1 MKYIH
6 ESFDNK
12 LGTHLDNMNLMVL
25 YHILKERRNRGAC
38 MINFPFTAI
47 VGQDE
52 MKEALILNVINPL
65 LRGVL
70 ICGQKGT
77 AKSTAIRSLASL
89 LQEIEVVEGC
99 HFHCDPQDVGALCDD
114 CRVQIEKGEK
124 LPTTTQKMAVVD
136 LPLGATEDRVIG
148 TLDIEHAIKKGERR
162 FQSGILAEANR
173 GILYVDEVNLLDD
186 HLVDILL
193 DVAASGVNIVEREGI
208 SFSHPARVILL
219 GTMNPEEGELRP
231 QLLDRF
237 GLCVYV
243 QGLDDIDQRT
253 SVVKRYLD
261 FENDPTAFVDSWKEK
276 ERQLRNSVF
285 NASKILSKVV
295 CPDKMYKLS
304 ARMALDFGVDGHRT
318 DLFIIKTARTMAA
331 YHGNTEV
338 TEADIQKAAGLVLP
352 HRMKEK
358 SFQSQTDE
366 KSGLQKLLKKW
377 VENNSSTDVSEKDNK
392 ESGSHMQKHQ
402 HKQPAEAV
410 FGVDKPFTVRHLSV
424 ITNKSRQPRSGKR
437 SKIESNL
444 GPGKQIGSMIPKNAS
459 MDIAFAAT
467 FRAAAPYQVYRDHG
481 NLAIAVE
488 YADLREKR
496 KSRRTAQTILFLVD
510 ASGSMGAQQRMV
522 QTKGAVLSLLNDAYK
537 KRDRV
542 GMVTFNG
549 NKARVILPPTA
560 DKEKAGKMLEQM
572 PVGGRTPLAKGL
584 CVANEALKKYSL
596 KMKNEILLL
605 IVISDGKANIIM
617 KPSEKLKEARDRVI
631 NHYHS
636 TGECGLPSLHDLIS
650 SHALKE
656 AMEVAEETRQHGI
669 KSVVI
674 DTANTKGRDQ
684 MKKLS
689 TSLGGLYYK
698 MNDLRVE
705 GLVDIVNS
713 SLNRHVWSS
722 S

>member
-1 MKYIH
+1 
-6 ESFDNK
+6 
-12 LGTHLDNMNLMVL
+12 MV
-25 YHILKERRNRGAC
+25 
-38 MINFPFTAI
+38 NFPFTAI

-52 MKEALILNVINPL
+52 MKEALILNIINPL

-89 LQEIEVVEGC
+89 LPEIEVVEGC
-99 HFHCDPQDVGALCDD
+99 RFHCDPQDVGALCDD
-114 CRVQIEKGEK
+114 CKERIEKDEK
-124 LPTTTQKMAVVD
+124 LPITKQKMAVVD

-162 FQSGILAEANR
+162 FQPGILAEANR

-193 DVAASGVNIVEREGI
+193 DVAVSGVNIVEREGI
-208 SFSHPARVILL
+208 SFSHPARVILV

-243 QGLDDIDQRT
+243 QGLDDIDHRAC
-253 SVVKRYLD
+253 VVKRCLD
-261 FENDPTAFVDSWKEK
+261 FEDDPGAFVNSWKEK
-276 ERQLRNSVF
+276 EKRLRDSVL
-285 NASKILSKVV
+285 NASKILSKVI
-295 CPDKMYKLS
+295 CPEKMYKLS

-318 DLFIIKTARTMAA
+318 DLLIIKTARTMAA
-331 YHGNTEV
+331 SYGHNKV
-338 TEADIQKAAGLVLP
+338 TEADIQKAACLVLP
-352 HRMKEK
+352 HRMKKK

-366 KSGLQKLLKKW
+366 KGGLQELLKTW
-377 VENNSSTDVSEKDNK
+377 VENNSSTDVSENDSK
-392 ESGSHMQKHQ
+392 ETGSRIQKHE

-410 FGVDKPFTVRHLSV
+410 FGADKPFTVRHLSV
-424 ITNKSRQPRSGKR
+424 VTNKSKRPRSGRR

-444 GPGKQIGSMIPKNAS
+444 GPGKQIGFMIPKNAS

-467 FRAAAPYQVYRDHG
+467 FRAAAPHQIYRDHG

-488 YADLREKR
+488 YDDLREKR
-496 KSRRTAQTILFLVD
+496 KSRRAAQTILFLVD
-510 ASGSMGAQQRMV
+510 ASGSMGAHQRMM

-549 NKARVILPPTA
+549 NKARVLLPPTSDRERA
-560 DKEKAGKMLEQM
+560 RKILKQL

-584 CVANEALKKYSL
+584 SVANEALKKYSL

-605 IVISDGKANIIM
+605 VVISDGKANIIM
-617 KPSEKLKEARDRVI
+617 KPSEKLKQARNRVI

-636 TGECGLPSLHDLIS
+636 TGECSLPSVHDLIS

-656 AMEVAEETRQHGI
+656 AMEVAEETRRYGI
-669 KSVVI
+669 RSVVI
-674 DTANTKGRDQ
+674 DTADTKGKDR
-684 MKKLS
+684 MKRLS
-689 TSLGGLYYK
+689 TSLGGFYYK
-698 MNDLRVE
+698 MDDLRAE
-705 GLVDIVNS
+705 QLVNIVNS
-713 SLNRHVWSS
+713 SLNRHISRVVK
-722 S
+722 

>member
-1 MKYIH
+1 
-6 ESFDNK
+6 
-12 LGTHLDNMNLMVL
+12 
-25 YHILKERRNRGAC
+25 
-38 MINFPFTAI
+38 MITFPFTAI

-89 LQEIEVVEGC
+89 LPEIEVVEGC
-99 HFHCDPQDVGALCDD
+99 RFHCDPKDVGSLCDD
-114 CRVQIEKGEK
+114 CRVRIEKDKK
-124 LPTTTQKMAVVD
+124 LPITTQKMAVVD

-148 TLDIEHAIKKGERR
+148 TLDIEYAIKKGERR
-162 FQSGILAEANR
+162 FQPGILAEANR
-173 GILYVDEVNLLDD
+173 AILYVDEVNLLDD

-193 DVAASGVNIVEREGI
+193 DVAASGVNLVEREGI
-208 SFSHPARVILL
+208 SFSHPARVILV

-243 QGLDDIDQRT
+243 KGLDDIDHRT
-253 SVVKRYLD
+253 SVIKRYLD
-261 FENDPTAFVDSWKEK
+261 FENDPSAFVNSWKEK
-276 ERQLRNSVF
+276 EKQLRDSVL
-285 NASKILSKVV
+285 NASKTLSKVV
-295 CPDKMYKLS
+295 CSEKMYKLS

-331 YHGNTEV
+331 SHGHTKV
-338 TEADIQKAAGLVLP
+338 TEADIQKAACLVLP
-352 HRMKEK
+352 HRIKLK

-366 KSGLQKLLKKW
+366 KSGLQKLLKTW
-377 VENNSSTDVSEKDNK
+377 FENNSSADASEKAGK
-392 ESGSHMQKHQ
+392 ENGSHIQKHQ
-402 HKQPAEAV
+402 HEQPAEAL
-410 FGVDKPFTVRHLSV
+410 FGADKPFTVKHLSV
-424 ITNKSRQPRSGKR
+424 ITNKSKQPRSGKR
-437 SKIESNL
+437 SKIESNI
-444 GPGKQIGSMIPKNAS
+444 GPGKQIGFMIPKNAS

-467 FRAAAPYQVYRDHG
+467 FRAAAPYQIYRDHG

-488 YADLREKR
+488 YSDLREKQ
-496 KSRRTAQTILFLVD
+496 KSIRAAQTILFLVD
-510 ASGSMGAQQRMV
+510 ASGSMGAHQRMA

-549 NKARVILPPTA
+549 NKARVILPPTS

-572 PVGGRTPLAKGL
+572 SVGGRTPLAKGL

-617 KPSEKLKEARDRVI
+617 KPSEKLKEARNQVI

-636 TGECGLPSLHDLIS
+636 TGECNLPSLHDIIS
-650 SHALKE
+650 SHALNE

-669 KSVVI
+669 KSVVV
-674 DTANTKGRDQ
+674 DTSSTKGKDR

-689 TSLGGLYYK
+689 ASLGGLYYK
-698 MNDLRVE
+698 MDDLRAE
-705 GLVDIVNS
+705 GLVDIVNA
-713 SLNRHVWSS
+713 SLNRNVWSNARA
-722 S
+722 